1 MLYYCKY
8 DYHLSLSPNI
18 LDRWFESDLLQ
29 ATLAT
34 DAVVG
39 AMLSP
44 HSVGS
49 GSVKFF
55 NDYQNILNIQLCTT
69 SPCYG

>member
-1 MLYYCKY
+1 MIII
-8 DYHLSLSPNI
+8 LSLSLSLSTHI
-18 LDRWFESDLLQ
+18 LDRWFESDVLQ

-49 GSVKFF
+49 GSVKIF
-55 NDYQNILNIQLCTT
+55 NDY
-69 SPCYG
+69 